1 MPQSGAGD
9 LEPTSEQYVEF
20 SMRTQSLVN
29 ETILLTANRVGFYGQ
44 KVLDKMGLQVFAEK
58 GVSTVCR
65 GHLSMTL
72 ADVQYALYAAT
83 TDEVQTVAAILY
95 GQQYEDAA
103 VVHVAEMSSADDPF
117 QFLGVK
123 RVRLAKK
130 GVFAKPT
137 QSVYVEACGTRRDG
151 GITRLYQVV
160 EFVDV
165 NYLLA
170 RTLLPVCTSIS
181 VFEPHPL
188 DPKCVH
194 VYSKVLYSKETPAY
208 LMQIH
213 HHTAYWQR
221 HIALQSLPVAR
232 RLVSESSLTDPHV
245 PRSTPKVCAVCD
257 SPFKKL
263 RPKHHCRRCCCTMC
277 HACSIPIQLPSAMFK
292 YCTRCVLQARTRD
305 DGIEQAIGSRLSD
318 HEFLSTLRPIEILPT
333 VVAEALPPSPVIP
346 PASPVKL
353 PASPVKL
360 PASPVKP
367 PAPRIQQEAQVQAL
381 QRITSSLAEQE
392 FLLLSMREALE
403 VQHHANPVHVPE
415 PLSTKR
421 LDTTNTVLLPE
432 PLLPTRSDAPD
443 SRFEYL

>member
-1 MPQSGAGD
+1 MMPQTGAGD
-9 LEPTSEQYVEF
+9 LEPTCEQYVEF
-20 SMRTQSLVN
+20 STRTQSLVN
-29 ETILLTANRVGFYGQ
+29 ETIQVAANRVGFYGQ
-44 KVLDKMGLQVFAEK
+44 KVLDKMGLQVYAEK

-72 ADVQYALYAAT
+72 ADVQYALYAAS

-103 VVHVAEMSSADDPF
+103 VVHVAEMNSADDPF
-117 QFLGVK
+117 QFVGVK

-137 QSVYVEACGTRRDG
+137 QSVYVEASGTRRDG
-151 GITRLYQVV
+151 GITRLYQVI

-208 LMQIH
+208 LMQHIH
-213 HHTAYWQR
+213 HHTAYWHR

-232 RLVSESSLTDPHV
+232 RLVSESSLTDHHV
-245 PRSTPKVCAVCD
+245 PRSTSKVCAVCD
-257 SPFKKL
+257 SAFKKL
-263 RPKHHCRRCCCTMC
+263 RPKHHCRRCSCTMC
-277 HACSIPIQLPSAMFK
+277 HACSIPIQLPTAMFK
-292 YCTRCVLQARTRD
+292 YCTRCVLQARSRD
-305 DGIEQAIGSRLSD
+305 DDIEPAIGSRLSD
-318 HEFLSTLRPIEILPT
+318 QEFLSTLRPIEILPT
-333 VVAEALPPSPVIP
+333 LVAEALPASPIKP
-346 PASPVKL
+346 PASPVK
-353 PASPVKL
+353 S
-360 PASPVKP
+360 

-403 VQHHANPVHVPE
+403 VQHHANPALVPE

-421 LDTTNTVLLPE
+421 LETTNTVLLPE
-432 PLLPTRSDAPD
+432 PLLPTRLDAPD